1 MHLVLVV
8 MMSDGSTHENFAPR
22 EPVRG
27 SSDRSFGTLFT
38 VVFAVIGVWPMM
50 GGGEARLWSFVIA
63 ALFLAAVLV
72 RPGVLAPLNRLWMR
86 FGRLLHMLTN
96 PVIMGLVFFLAVTP
110 TAVIMRVLGKDLL
123 NRRLD
128 PAAESYWIERRPPGP
143 RPETMKQQ
151 F

>member
-1 MHLVLVV
+1 MT
-8 MMSDGSTHENFAPR
+8 SDNATHEPLHR
-22 EPVRG
+22 QEPVRT
-27 SSDRSFGTLFT
+27 SSNRSFGVVFT
-38 VVFAVIGVWPMM
+38 VVFAVVGAWPLM

-63 ALFLAAVLV
+63 ALFLAAVLG

-86 FGRLLHMLTN
+86 FGQLLHMLTN

-110 TAVIMRVLGKDLL
+110 TAIIMRALGKDLL

>member
-1 MHLVLVV
+1 MT
-8 MMSDGSTHENFAPR
+8 DRFDTHEAFTR
-22 EPVRG
+22 GGPVKG
-27 SSDRSFGTLFT
+27 SSDRSFGVVFT
-38 VVFAVIGVWPMM
+38 VVFAAIGAWPLM
-50 GGGEARLWSFVIA
+50 GGGGARLWSLVIA
-63 ALFLAAVLV
+63 ALFLAAALG
-72 RPGVLAPLNRLWMR
+72 RPRVLAPLNRLWMR
-86 FGRLLHMLTN
+86 FGLLLHKVTN

-128 PAAESYWIERRPPGP
+128 PAAKSYWIERRPPGP

>member
-1 MHLVLVV
+1 
-8 MMSDGSTHENFAPR
+8 MSDSSTHENFARR
-22 EPVRG
+22 EPVKG
-27 SSDRSFGTLFT
+27 SSARSFGVVFT
-38 VVFAVIGVWPMM
+38 VVFAVIGAWPMM
-50 GGGEARLWSFVIA
+50 AGGEARLWSFVIA

-86 FGRLLHMLTN
+86 LGQLLHNVTN
-96 PVIMGLVFFLAVTP
+96 PVIMGLAFFLAVTP

-128 PAAESYWIERRPPGP
+128 PAAKSYWIERRPPGP

>member
-1 MHLVLVV
+1 MT
-8 MMSDGSTHENFAPR
+8 DRFDTHEDFTR
-22 EPVRG
+22 GGPVRG
-27 SSDRSFGTLFT
+27 SSDRSFGALFT
-38 VVFAVIGVWPMM
+38 VVFAVIGAWPMM

-86 FGRLLHMLTN
+86 FGRLLHKLTN

-128 PAAESYWIERRPPGP
+128 SAAKSYWIERRPPGP